1 MSTISYS
8 CGITVLD
15 AASGAREDVL
25 VSIDGT
31 ATVRDVAHA
40 IEDSL
45 ASRAPSAATAGPAR
59 TGAATEGPAGRGP
72 GAGAWRREPADE
84 RAGDQRL
91 AIVIRHPRFTQAAA
105 ASLPGPGPSPAE
117 PRLGHGDRDPLTL
130 WVDGGPLAAE
140 LPAARVLRDGMVV
153 SLSPRYA
160 PATSLAEPGGV
171 AEVRIVGG
179 PASGSVR
186 RLGLGRFEIGGD
198 PRCAVA
204 VADPS
209 VPPRAAVVSVAP
221 DGASLEPAPGA
232 TLALDGEALGGPAAW
247 PYGGVLAVG
256 DSLLALHLPEEA
268 DASLVPGDDGG
279 LVYNRP
285 PRLLPPRRSRRLV
298 VPSQPVKGDGPR
310 LGVPTMVLPAL
321 FGVGMAV
328 MLHQVLYLGMALLGP
343 LTMGAGAW
351 SDKRTGRKRH
361 GAAMRE
367 YEQARRKHSEDLE
380 RLRAADEVERREACP
395 DPATL
400 LLVATGPRRRLW
412 ERRAGD
418 HDVLRLRVGTADLPA
433 AIELARDR
441 GGPRPTEEEGGG
453 PPDARHVPVPLDL
466 EALGVVGVAGD
477 RAAARGLARWLVA
490 QAAILHSPRDLQ
502 VVVLAPRLATT
513 EDWEWVRWLPHAQ
526 PRDGQ
531 DCIALLGTDAET
543 VSRRVGELVDE
554 VSSRRAESRSFQAG
568 SDAAERPRLLVV
580 LDGAQALRRVPGMP
594 QVLGEGPGVG
604 VHAIC
609 VDDDERLLPEE
620 CRTVATWQWDEPARL
635 RLRGG
640 GLDPVGT
647 ILGDQVGAAW
657 CDRVARALA
666 PIRDLG
672 RDAAG
677 MLPDSARLLDL
688 LAMPDPEPEL
698 IERSWRR
705 AGRTTEVVLGYAS
718 DGPFGLDL
726 RRDGPHAL
734 VAGTTGAGK
743 SELLQTLIASLAVA
757 NRPDAM
763 TFVLIDYKGGSA
775 FKDCA
780 RLPHTVGMVSDL
792 DGHLTQ
798 RALASLS
805 AELKRREE
813 LLLHAGAKDIEDYW
827 VQHRRQPGLEPL
839 PRLVLII
846 DEFASLVAELPDFVT
861 GLVGIAQRGRSLGVH
876 LVLATQ
882 RPAGVVSAD
891 IRANTNLRIAL
902 RVTDAAESSDVI
914 DAPDA
919 AGIARSTPGRC
930 YVRSGASSLTAVQA
944 ARVGGRRPGASKVAA
959 APLVARVSWADLGRP
974 APRPAAGDGEDDAST
989 DLSVLVGTIREA
1001 ARRLG
1006 VASGRSPWLPPIAE
1020 VVAASDLPPV
1030 ETGRHGGEVA
1040 PLGIG
1045 LVDVP
1050 AEQRRRTLALDLVNG
1065 GHLLVAG
1072 SPRTG
1077 RSTVLRTVA
1086 GAVAAGSSPA
1096 DVHLYGIDCGANALL
1111 PLVGL
1116 PHCGAIVGRDQP
1128 ERVDRLLGRLL
1139 AEVSRRQQLFAEQG
1153 ASSLAE
1159 QRAAA
1164 PDGARL
1170 PWMVLLLDRWEG
1182 FTAAFESYDLGRLV
1196 ETMLRL
1202 LREGP
1207 AVGLRAVVSSDASG
1221 FVGQISTVFEE
1232 RLLLR
1237 FADPDDWGRAGIPS
1251 RDVPT
1256 TMPPGRAL
1264 LPAAAGLLE
1273 AQVALLDPDP
1283 SGPAQVA
1290 ALQAIGRAAAARHQ
1304 GVPQPRSLR
1313 PLRVDALP
1321 PRVTAAEALRL
1332 DPELAPPSPLWALI
1346 GAGGDALGPVG
1357 VDLLRTS
1364 PGFVVAGPPRSGRST
1379 VLETM
1384 TRSLVA
1390 RGVPVALVTPRRS
1403 PLRALATLDGVL
1415 GVLATGSEDVDA
1427 LDKLLDGLE
1436 RHVVLVDD
1444 AELLLDTSMGE
1455 RLEGLVRTARDADQ
1469 AVVAAGTTDDLGSQY
1484 RGFVVDVR
1492 RSRSGLLISP
1502 RSPGDGDLLGARLP
1516 RNMAAGPPG
1525 RGLLV
1530 LNGTVTPVQAALP
1543 AG

>member
-8 CGITVLD
+8 CNLTVLD
-15 AASGAREDVL
+15 AASGARTDVL
-25 VSIDGT
+25 VSIDGA
-31 ATVRDVAHA
+31 ATVREVAQA
-40 IEDSL
+40 ISDEL
-45 ASRAPSAATAGPAR
+45 APPPPGGRGAG
-59 TGAATEGPAGRGP
+59 GAAGGPQA
-72 GAGAWRREPADE
+72 
-84 RAGDQRL
+84 AGDQRL
-91 AIVIRHPRFTQAAA
+91 AIVIRHPRFTQEAA
-105 ASLPGPGPSPAE
+105 ASLLAPGPSPGGSRQGGAE
-117 PRLGHGDRDPLTL
+117 RGAVTL
-130 WVDGGPLAAE
+130 WVDGGPIGAE

-171 AEVRIVGG
+171 AEVRVVGG
-179 PASGSVR
+179 PAAGSVH
-186 RLGLGRFEIGGD
+186 RLGLGRFEVGGD
-198 PRCAVA
+198 PRCAVV

-209 VPPRAAVVSVAP
+209 VPPRAAVVLVAP
-221 DGASLEPAPGA
+221 DGAGVEPAPGA
-232 TLALDGEALGGPAAW
+232 SLALDGQPLGGPSAW
-247 PYGGVLAVG
+247 PYGGVLALG

-268 DASLVPGDDGG
+268 DASLVPADDGG
-279 LVYNRP
+279 LAYNRP

-298 VPSQPVKGDGPR
+298 VPSEPVKGDGPR
-310 LGVPTMVLPAL
+310 LGVLTMLLPAL

-328 MLHQVLYLGMALLGP
+328 MLHQVLYLAMALLGP
-343 LTMGAGAW
+343 LTMGASAW
-351 SDKRTGRKRH
+351 SDKRSGRKRH
-361 GAAMRE
+361 GAAMRSYQE
-367 YEQARRKHSEDLE
+367 ARRRHQEDLE
-380 RLRAADEVERREACP
+380 RLVAADELDRREASP
-395 DPATL
+395 DPAAL

-433 AIELARDR
+433 AIELVGDR
-441 GGPRPTEEEGGG
+441 GGRGDEE
-453 PPDARHVPVPLDL
+453 PPVPPAARHVPVPLDL
-466 EALGVVGVAGD
+466 EALGVIGVAGD
-477 RAAARGLARWLVA
+477 RAASRGLARWLVA
-490 QAAILHSPRDLQ
+490 QATILHSPRDLR
-502 VVVLAPRLATT
+502 VVVLAPGLAATG
-513 EDWEWVRWLPHAQ
+513 DWEWVRWLPHAR

-531 DCIALLGTDAET
+531 DCVALLGTDAET

-554 VSSRRAESRSFQAG
+554 ISSRRAERGSFQPGHEGA
-568 SDAAERPRLLVV
+568 DRPRVLVV
-580 LDGAQALRRVPGMP
+580 LDGARALRRVPGMP
-594 QVLGEGPGVG
+594 QVLGEGPAVG

-620 CRTVATWQWDEPARL
+620 CRTVATWLWDEPARL

-640 GLDPVGT
+640 GLDPIGT
-647 ILGDQVGAAW
+647 VLGDQVSTAW
-657 CDRVARALA
+657 CERVARAMA
-666 PIRDLG
+666 PVRDLG

-688 LAMPDPEPEL
+688 LAMPDPGPEL
-698 IERSWRR
+698 IERSWARG
-705 AGRTTEVVLGYAS
+705 GRTTEVVLGYAS
-718 DGPFGLDL
+718 DGPFELDL

-743 SELLQTLIASLAVA
+743 SELLQTLIAALAVA

-827 VQHRRQPGLEPL
+827 LERRRQPGLEPL

-902 RVTDAAESSDVI
+902 RVTDASESSDVI
-914 DAPDA
+914 DAADA
-919 AGIARSTPGRC
+919 AGIAKSTPGRC

-944 ARVGGRRPGASKVAA
+944 ARVGGRRPGATTVAA
-959 APLVARVSWADLGRP
+959 APVVARVGWADLGRP
-974 APRPAAGDGEDDAST
+974 APRPAAGDDDDDDAST
-989 DLSVLVGTIREA
+989 DLSVLVGAIRQA

-1006 VASGRSPWLPPIAE
+1006 LASQRSPWLPPIGE
-1020 VVAASDLPPV
+1020 VVPVGDLPPV
-1030 ETGRHGGEVA
+1030 EAGRGAGRAAEPVEGPGGGPGGSGGEVA
-1040 PLGIG
+1040 PLAIG

-1050 AEQRRRTLALDLVNG
+1050 AEQRRRALALDLVNG
-1065 GHLLVAG
+1065 GHVLVAG

-1096 DVHLYGIDCGANALL
+1096 DVHLYGVDCGANALL

-1164 PDGARL
+1164 TDGARL

-1182 FTAAFESYDLGRLV
+1182 FTAAFESYDLGRLI

-1221 FVGQISTVFEE
+1221 FVGQISAVFEE

-1237 FADPDDWGRAGIPS
+1237 FADPDDWGRAGVPA
-1251 RDVPT
+1251 RDVPRS
-1256 TMPPGRAL
+1256 MPPGRAL
-1264 LPAAAGLLE
+1264 LPTAAGLLE

-1290 ALQAIGRAAAARHQ
+1290 ALQAIGRAAAQRHRD
-1304 GVPQPRSLR
+1304 VPRSLR

-1332 DPELAPPSPLWALI
+1332 DPELVPPPSVLWALI

-1357 VDLLRTS
+1357 VDLLATS
-1364 PGFVVAGPPRSGRST
+1364 PGFVIAGPPRSGRST

-1384 TRSLVA
+1384 ARSLVA

-1403 PLRALATLDGVL
+1403 PLRALDALEGVL
-1415 GVLATGSEDVDA
+1415 GVLGTEGEDVEA
-1427 LDKLLDGLE
+1427 LDKLLDGLD

-1455 RLEGLVRTARDADQ
+1455 RLEGLVRSARDADQ
-1469 AVVAAGTTDDLGSQY
+1469 AVVAAGTADDLGSQY
-1484 RGFVVDVR
+1484 RGFVVDAR

-1502 RSPGDGDLLGARLP
+1502 QSPGDGDLLGARLP

-1543 AG
+1543 EG

>member
-1 MSTISYS
+1 MSVISYS
-8 CGITVLD
+8 CSLTVLD
-15 AASGAREDVL
+15 TASGARADVL

-31 ATVRDVAHA
+31 ATVREVAQA
-40 IEDSL
+40 IEDTL
-45 ASRAPSAATAGPAR
+45 APRGPGGATAGAAGAR
-59 TGAATEGPAGRGP
+59 DPAGLD
-72 GAGAWRREPADE
+72 AA
-84 RAGDQRL
+84 DQRAADQQL
-91 AIVIRHPRFTQAAA
+91 AIVIRHPRFTQEAA
-105 ASLPGPGPSPAE
+105 ASLLAPGPLPAGPRQAGGE
-117 PRLGHGDRDPLTL
+117 RATTL

-160 PATSLAEPGGV
+160 QATSLAEPGGV
-171 AEVRIVGG
+171 AEVRVVGG
-179 PASGSVR
+179 PAAGSVH
-186 RLGLGRFEIGGD
+186 RLGLGRFEIGSH
-198 PRCAVA
+198 PRCAVT
-204 VADPS
+204 VEDPS
-209 VPPRAAVVSVAP
+209 VPPGAAVVSVAP
-221 DGASLEPAPGA
+221 DGASVEAASGVS
-232 TLALDGEALGGPAAW
+232 LALDGETLGGPAAW
-247 PYGGVLAVG
+247 PYGGVLALG

-268 DASLVPGDDGG
+268 DASLVPSGDGG
-279 LVYNRP
+279 LAYNRP
-285 PRLLPPRRSRRLV
+285 PRLLPPRRPRRLV
-298 VPSQPVKGDGPR
+298 VPSEPVRGDGPR
-310 LGVPTMVLPAL
+310 
-321 FGVGMAV
+321 
-328 MLHQVLYLGMALLGP
+328 LGP

-361 GAAMRE
+361 RAAMRE
-367 YEQARRKHSEDLE
+367 YEEARRRHAAELE
-380 RLRAADEVERREACP
+380 RLRALDEVERREAFP

-412 ERRAGD
+412 ERRADD
-418 HDVLRLRVGTADLPA
+418 HDVLQLRVGTADLPA

-441 GGPRPTEEEGGG
+441 GGPPPTEEEEGG
-453 PPDARHVPVPLDL
+453 PPAARHVPVPLDL

-502 VVVLAPRLATT
+502 VVVLAPGLATT
-513 EDWEWVRWLPHAQ
+513 EDWEWVRWLPHAR

-531 DCIALLGTDAET
+531 DCVALLGTDAET
-543 VSRRVGELVDE
+543 VSRRVSELVDE
-554 VSSRRAESRSFQAG
+554 VSSRRAERSSFQA
-568 SDAAERPRLLVV
+568 DPPPLTERPRVLVV
-580 LDGAQALRRVPGMP
+580 LDGARALRRMPGMA
-594 QVLGEGPGVG
+594 QILGGGPRVG

-609 VDDDERLLPEE
+609 VDDDQRLLPEE
-620 CRTVATWQWDEPARL
+620 CRTVATWLWDEPARL

-640 GLDPVGT
+640 GPDPIGAV
-647 ILGDQVGAAW
+647 LGDQVSTAW
-657 CDRVARALA
+657 CERVARALA

-688 LAMPDPEPEL
+688 LGMPDPGPEL
-698 IERSWRR
+698 IERAWARG
-705 AGRTTEVVLGYAS
+705 GRTTEVPFGYAA
-718 DGPFGLDL
+718 DGPFELDL

-743 SELLQTLIASLAVA
+743 SELLQTLIAALAVA

-827 VQHRRQPGLEPL
+827 VQRRRQPGLEPL

-846 DEFASLVAELPDFVT
+846 DEFASLVAELPEFVT

-902 RVTDAAESSDVI
+902 RVTDASESSDVI

-919 AGIARSTPGRC
+919 AGIAKSTPGRC
-930 YVRSGASSLTAVQA
+930 YVRSGASSLTGVQA
-944 ARVGGRRPGASKVAA
+944 ARVGGHRPSASAAA
-959 APLVARVSWADLGRP
+959 APVVARIGWADLGRP
-974 APRPAAGDGEDDAST
+974 APRPAAGGIDDDAST
-989 DLSVLVGTIREA
+989 DLSVLVGAIRQA

-1006 VASGRSPWLPPIAE
+1006 LASQRSPWLPPIGE
-1020 VVAASDLPPV
+1020 VVAVRDLPPV
-1030 ETGRHGGEVA
+1030 EARGGGPAAGHGAGRVPAGEVD
-1040 PLGIG
+1040 PLRIG

-1050 AEQRRRTLALDLVNG
+1050 AEQRRRALALDLVNG
-1065 GHLLVAG
+1065 GHVLVAG

-1096 DVHLYGIDCGANALL
+1096 DVHLYGVDCGANALL

-1139 AEVSRRQQLFAEQG
+1139 AEVSRRQQLLAEQG

-1164 PDGARL
+1164 PQGARL

-1221 FVGQISTVFEE
+1221 FVGQVSTVFEE

-1251 RDVPT
+1251 RDVPR

-1264 LPAAAGLLE
+1264 LPTAAGLLE

-1290 ALQAIGRAAAARHQ
+1290 ALQAIGRAAAERHRA
-1304 GVPQPRSLR
+1304 VPRSLR

-1332 DPELAPPSPLWALI
+1332 DPDLVPPSPLWALI

-1357 VDLLRTS
+1357 VDLLQTS
-1364 PGFVVAGPPRSGRST
+1364 PGFVIAGPPRSGRST

-1384 TRSLVA
+1384 TRWLAA
-1390 RGVPVALVTPRRS
+1390 RGVPLALVTPRRS
-1403 PLRALATLDGVL
+1403 PLRALATLEGVL
-1415 GVLATGSEDVDA
+1415 GVLGTGSEDVEL
-1427 LDKLLDGLE
+1427 LDKLLDGLD

-1444 AELLLDTSMGE
+1444 AELLPDTSMGD
-1455 RLEGLVRTARDADQ
+1455 RLEGLARSARDADH

-1484 RGFVVDVR
+1484 RGFVVDLR

-1530 LNGTVTPVQAALP
+1530 LNGTVTLVQAALP
-1543 AG
+1543 DAVWPPR

>member
-1 MSTISYS
+1 MRVALS
-8 CGITVLD
+8 VLD
-15 AASGAREDVL
+15 AASGARADVL
-25 VSIDGT
+25 VSVDEA
-31 ATVRDVAHA
+31 ATVRAVAQA
-40 IEDSL
+40 IDEAL
-45 ASRAPSAATAGPAR
+45 APRQPSAAGDRAAGEDD
-59 TGAATEGPAGRGP
+59 G
-72 GAGAWRREPADE
+72 
-84 RAGDQRL
+84 QRL
-91 AIVIRHPRFTQAAA
+91 AIVIRHSRFTQEAVAPNWDP
-105 ASLPGPGPSPAE
+105 ASPPGA
-117 PRLGHGDRDPLTL
+117 PRQDGGGRGGRTTL
-130 WVDGGPLAAE
+130 WVDGGPLAGE
-140 LPAARVLRDGMVV
+140 LPAAKVLRDGMVV

-160 PATSLAEPGGV
+160 QATSLAEPAGV

-179 PASGSVR
+179 PAAGSVH

-204 VADPS
+204 VTDPS
-209 VPPRAAVVSVAP
+209 VPPRAATVSIAP
-221 DGASLEPAPGA
+221 AGASLEPAPGA
-232 TLALDGEALGGPAAW
+232 ALTLDGEPLGGPTAW
-247 PYGGVLAVG
+247 SYGGVLAFG
-256 DSLLALHLPEEA
+256 DSLVGLHLPEEP

-279 LVYNRP
+279 LAYNRP

-298 VPSQPVKGDGPR
+298 VPSEPTKGDGPR
-310 LGVPTMVLPAL
+310 LGVLTMLLPAL
-321 FGVGMAV
+321 FGAGMAV
-328 MLHQVLYLGMALLGP
+328 MLHQVLYLAMALLGP
-343 LTMGAGAW
+343 LTMGASAW
-351 SDKRTGRKRH
+351 SDKRSGRKRH

-367 YEQARRKHSEDLE
+367 YEEARRKHQEDLE
-380 RLRAADEVERREACP
+380 RLRAADEVERRDASP

-400 LLVATGPRRRLW
+400 LLVASGPRRRLW
-412 ERRAGD
+412 ERRADD
-418 HDVLRLRVGTADLPA
+418 HDVLHLRVGTADLPA

-441 GGPRPTEEEGGG
+441 GARGDEEVPS
-453 PPDARHVPVPLDL
+453 PPLARHVPVPLDL

-490 QAAILHSPRDLQ
+490 QAAVLHSPRDLQ
-502 VVVLAPRLATT
+502 IVVLAPGLVTS
-513 EDWEWVRWLPHAQ
+513 EDWEWVRWLPHARPLQ
-526 PRDGQ
+526 GQ
-531 DCIALLGTDAET
+531 DCLALLGTDAET
-543 VSRRVGELVDE
+543 ISRRVGELVDE
-554 VSSRRAESRSFQAG
+554 VEARCAGRGSFG
-568 SDAAERPRLLVV
+568 AERDVAAPPRVLVV
-580 LDGAQALRRVPGMP
+580 LDGARALRRVPGMP
-594 QVLGEGPGVG
+594 RILGEGPRVG

-609 VDDDERLLPEE
+609 LDDDERLLPEE
-620 CRTVATWQWDEPARL
+620 CRTVATWLWEQPARL
-635 RLRGG
+635 RLRAG
-640 GLDPVGT
+640 GLDPIGAV
-647 ILGDQVGAAW
+647 LGDQVSTAW
-657 CDRVARALA
+657 CERVARAMA

-672 RDAAG
+672 RGAAG

-688 LAMPDPEPEL
+688 LAMPDPAPEL
-698 IERSWRR
+698 IERAWARG
-705 AGRTTEVVLGYAS
+705 GRTTEVALGYAS
-718 DGPFGLDL
+718 DGHFELDL

-743 SELLQTLIASLAVA
+743 SELLQTLIAGLAVA

-827 VQHRRQPGLEPL
+827 DELRRQPGLEPL

-846 DEFASLVAELPDFVT
+846 DEFASLVAELPEFVT

-902 RVTDAAESSDVI
+902 RVTDATESSDVI

-919 AGIARSTPGRC
+919 AAIARSTPGRC

-944 ARVGGRRPGASKVAA
+944 ARVGGRRPGASTVAA
-959 APLVARVSWADLGRP
+959 TPAVARVGWADLGRP
-974 APRPAAGDGEDDAST
+974 VPRAATGGDDDDDAST
-989 DLSVLVGTIREA
+989 DLSVLVGAIRQA
-1001 ARRLG
+1001 AERLG
-1006 VASGRSPWLPPIAE
+1006 MASQRSPWLPPIGA
-1020 VVAASDLPPV
+1020 VVAASDLPPA
-1030 ETGRHGGEVA
+1030 EAGRRAPGEVP
-1040 PLGIG
+1040 PLAIG

-1050 AEQRRRTLALDLVNG
+1050 AEQRRRALDLDLVDG

-1077 RSTVLRTVA
+1077 RSSVLRTIA
-1086 GAVAAGSSPA
+1086 GAVAAASSPA
-1096 DVHLYGIDCGANALL
+1096 DVHLYGVDCGANALL

-1139 AEVSRRQQLFAEQG
+1139 AEVSRRQQLLAEQG

-1164 PDGARL
+1164 PEGARL
-1170 PWMVLLLDRWEG
+1170 PWMLLLLDRWEG

-1207 AVGLRAVVSSDASG
+1207 AVGLRAVVASDASG

-1237 FADPDDWGRAGIPS
+1237 FADPDDWGRAGVPA
-1251 RDVPT
+1251 RDVPR

-1264 LPAAAGLLE
+1264 LPTAAGLLE
-1273 AQVALLDPDP
+1273 AQVALLDPDS

-1290 ALQAIGRAAAARHQ
+1290 ALQAIGRAAAERHRD
-1304 GVPQPRSLR
+1304 VPRSMR

-1321 PRVTAAEALRL
+1321 SRVTAAEALRL
-1332 DPELAPPSPLWALI
+1332 DPELAPLAPLWALV

-1357 VDLLRTS
+1357 VDLLETS
-1364 PGFVVAGPPRSGRST
+1364 PGFVIAGPPRSGRST

-1384 TRSLVA
+1384 TRSLVQ

-1403 PLRALATLDGVL
+1403 PLRSLAALPGVL
-1415 GVLATGSEDVDA
+1415 GVLGVEGDDVEA
-1427 LDKLLDGLE
+1427 LDKLLDGLD

-1444 AELLLDTSMGE
+1444 AELLLDTSMAD
-1455 RLEGLVRTARDADQ
+1455 RLESLVRSARDADQ

-1484 RGFVVDVR
+1484 RGFVVDIR

-1502 RSPGDGDLLGARLP
+1502 QSPSDGDLLGVRLP

-1530 LNGTVTPVQAALP
+1530 RNGTVTPVQAALP
-1543 AG
+1543 DP

>member
-1 MSTISYS
+1 LQFGNEGSGKELVMRVAL
-8 CGITVLD
+8 TVLD
-15 AASGAREDVL
+15 AASGARADVL
-25 VSIDGT
+25 VAADDA
-31 ATVRDVAHA
+31 ATVRQVAQA
-40 IEDSL
+40 IAAAPGE
-45 ASRAPSAATAGPAR
+45 AGVGRAGVAAGP
-59 TGAATEGPAGRGP
+59 
-72 GAGAWRREPADE
+72 DL
-84 RAGDQRL
+84 AGDRPSEQEL
-91 AIVIRHPRFTQAAA
+91 AIVIRHPRFTHQAAGDLWEPAPAVPAPAGGPA
-105 ASLPGPGPSPAE
+105 AVT
-117 PRLGHGDRDPLTL
+117 TL
-130 WVDGGPLAAE
+130 WVDGRPLAAE
-140 LPAARVLRDGMVV
+140 LPAARALRDGMVV

-160 PATSLAEPGGV
+160 QATNLVEPDGV
-171 AEVRIVGG
+171 AEIRVVGG
-179 PASGSVR
+179 PAAGSVH
-186 RLGLGRFEIGGD
+186 RLGLGRFEIGAD

-204 VADPS
+204 VADPA
-209 VPPRAAVVSVAP
+209 VPPRAALVSVAP
-221 DGASLEPAPGA
+221 GGAEVEPAPGA
-232 TLALDGEALGGPAAW
+232 GMALDGQPLGGPAAW
-247 PYGGVLAVG
+247 PYGGVLALG
-256 DSLLALHLPEEA
+256 DSLLELHLLEEA
-268 DASLVPGDDGG
+268 DASLVPSEDGG
-279 LVYNRP
+279 LAYNRP
-285 PRLLPPRRSRRLV
+285 PRLLPPRRPRRLV
-298 VPSQPVKGDGPR
+298 VPSEPVKGEGPR
-310 LGVPTMVLPAL
+310 LGVLTMLLPAL

-328 MLHQVLYLGMALLGP
+328 LLHQVLYLLMALLGP
-343 LTMGAGAW
+343 LTMGASAW
-351 SDKRTGRKRH
+351 SDRRSGRKRH
-361 GAAMRE
+361 GVAMRE
-367 YEQARRKHSEDLE
+367 YQQAKEKYEQDLE
-380 RLRAADEVERREACP
+380 QLRAADEVERRAAVP
-395 DPATL
+395 DPASL

-412 ERRAGD
+412 ERRSDD
-418 HDVLRLRVGTADLPA
+418 HDVLHLRVGTANLPA
-433 AIELARDR
+433 GVELARDR
-441 GGPRPTEEEGGG
+441 GGRADEELPS
-453 PPDARHVPVPLDL
+453 PPLARHVPVPLDL
-466 EALGVVGVAGD
+466 EALGVVGVAGE

-502 VVVLAPRLATT
+502 IVVLAPGPDGG
-513 EDWEWVRWLPHAQ
+513 EDWEWVRWLPHAR
-526 PRDGQ
+526 PSDGQ
-531 DCIALLGTDAET
+531 DCVALLGGDGET
-543 VSRRVGELVDE
+543 VARRVSELVDE
-554 VSSRRAESRSFQAG
+554 VAARRDERGGSFNKLG
-568 SDAAERPRLLVV
+568 RDSERARVLVV
-580 LDGAQALRRVPGMP
+580 LDGARALRRVPGMP
-594 QVLGEGPGVG
+594 QVLGEGPKVG

-620 CRTVATWQWDEPARL
+620 CSTVATWLWDEPARL

-640 GLDPVGT
+640 GLEVLGT
-647 ILGDQVGAAW
+647 ILGEQVSTAW
-657 CDRVARALA
+657 CERVARAMA
-666 PIRDLG
+666 PVRDLG
-672 RDAAG
+672 RDAGG

-688 LAMPDPEPEL
+688 LAMPDPAPEL
-698 IERSWRR
+698 IERSWARG
-705 AGRTTEVVLGYAS
+705 GRTTEAPLGYAA
-718 DGPFGLDL
+718 DGPFTLDL

-827 VQHRRQPGLEPL
+827 DELRRRPGLEPL

-902 RVTDAAESSDVI
+902 RVTDATESSDVI

-919 AGIARSTPGRC
+919 AAIAKSTPGRC

-944 ARVGGRRPGASKVAA
+944 ARVGGRRPGASTAA
-959 APLVARVSWADLGRP
+959 RAPLVARVGWNDLGRP
-974 APRPAAGDGEDDAST
+974 APSVVADGEDDDAST
-989 DLSVLVGTIREA
+989 DLSVLVAAIREA
-1001 ARRLG
+1001 AERLG
-1006 VASGRSPWLPPIAE
+1006 MASQRSPWLPPIGE
-1020 VVAASDLPPV
+1020 VVTVAELPPA
-1030 ETGRHGGEVA
+1030 GEGAAGELA

-1050 AEQRRRTLALDLVNG
+1050 AEQRRRALALDLVHG
-1065 GHLLVAG
+1065 GHILVAG

-1077 RSTVLRTVA
+1077 RSSVLRTIA
-1086 GAVAAGSSPA
+1086 GVIAAEASPA
-1096 DVHLYGIDCGANALL
+1096 EVHLYGVDCGANALL

-1116 PHCGAIVGRDQP
+1116 PHCGAVVGRDQP

-1139 AEVSRRQQLFAEQG
+1139 GEVSRRQQLLAEQG

-1164 PDGARL
+1164 PEGQRL

-1182 FTAAFESYDLGRLV
+1182 FTAAFESYDLGRLI

-1207 AVGLRAVVSSDASG
+1207 AVGLRAVVASDASG

-1237 FADPDDWGRAGIPS
+1237 FADPDDWGRTGVPS
-1251 RDVPT
+1251 RDVPR

-1264 LPAAAGLLE
+1264 LPTAGGLLE
-1273 AQVALLDPDP
+1273 AQLALLDPDP

-1290 ALQAIGRAAAARHQ
+1290 ALQSIGRAAAQRHRDL
-1304 GVPQPRSLR
+1304 PRWLR

-1321 PRVTAAEALRL
+1321 PRVTVAEALAL

-1357 VDLLRTS
+1357 VDLLQTS
-1364 PGFVVAGPPRSGRST
+1364 PGFVIAGPPRSGRST
-1379 VLETM
+1379 VLEVM
-1384 TRSLVA
+1384 TRSLIE
-1390 RGVPVALVTPRRS
+1390 RDVPVALVTPRRS
-1403 PLRALATLDGVL
+1403 PLRSLAALPGVL
-1415 GVLATGSEDVDA
+1415 GVVGVETEDVEQ

-1444 AELLLDTSMGE
+1444 AELLLDTPMADT
-1455 RLEGLVRTARDADQ
+1455 LETLVRNARDADQ
-1469 AVVAAGTTDDLGSQY
+1469 AVVAAGTTDDLGAQY
-1484 RGFVVDVR
+1484 RGFTVDLR

-1502 RSPGDGDLLGARLP
+1502 QSGGDGDLLGVRLP

-1530 LNGTVTPVQAALP
+1530 LNGTITPVQAALP
-1543 AG
+1543 

>member
-1 MSTISYS
+1 MRVAL
-8 CGITVLD
+8 TVLE
-15 AASGAREDVL
+15 AAGGARTDVL
-25 VSIDGT
+25 VSVDEVV
-31 ATVRDVAHA
+31 TVHQVAQA
-40 IEDSL
+40 IEDAL
-45 ASRAPSAATAGPAR
+45 TPRRA
-59 TGAATEGPAGRGP
+59 GAASAGEAGEP
-72 GAGAWRREPADE
+72 GG
-84 RAGDQRL
+84 AGDQRL
-91 AIVIRHPRFTQAAA
+91 AIVIRHPRFTGRA
-105 ASLPGPGPSPAE
+105 ASVWEAEQPSPGA
-117 PRLGHGDRDPLTL
+117 RRGHGDRAAVTL
-130 WVDGGPLAAE
+130 WVDGGPLAGE
-140 LPAARVLRDGMVV
+140 QPAARVLRDGMVV

-160 PATSLAEPGGV
+160 RATSFTEPGGA
-171 AEVRIVGG
+171 AEIRVVGG
-179 PASGSVR
+179 PAAGSVH
-186 RLGLGRFEIGGD
+186 RLGLGRLEIGSD

-204 VADPS
+204 LADPS

-221 DGASLEPAPGA
+221 AGSSVEPDPGA
-232 TLALDGEALGGPAAW
+232 RLALDGEALTGPAAW

-256 DSLLALHLPEEA
+256 DSLLGLHLPEEA
-268 DASLVPGDDGG
+268 DASLVPSDDGG
-279 LVYNRP
+279 LAYNRP

-298 VPSQPVKGDGPR
+298 VPSEPVKGDGPR
-310 LGVPTMVLPAL
+310 LGLLTMLLPAL

-328 MLHQVLYLGMALLGP
+328 MLHQALYLAMALLGP

-367 YEQARRKHSEDLE
+367 YGEAKRKYEADLE
-380 RLRAADEVERREACP
+380 RLRAADEVERREAAP

-400 LLVATGPRRRLW
+400 LLVASGPRRRLW
-412 ERRAGD
+412 ERRADD
-418 HDVLRLRVGTADLPA
+418 HDALRLRVGSADLPA
-433 AIELARDR
+433 AIELARER
-441 GGPRPTEEEGGG
+441 GGRDGGRDEEA
-453 PPDARHVPVPLDL
+453 PPPIARHVPVPLDL
-466 EALGVVGVAGD
+466 KALGVIGVAGD
-477 RAAARGLARWLVA
+477 RAASRGLARWLVA

-502 VVVLAPRLATT
+502 IVMLAPGLATP
-513 EDWEWVRWLPHAQ
+513 EDWEWVRWLPHAR

-531 DCIALLGTDAET
+531 DCVALLGSDAET
-543 VSRRVGELVDE
+543 VSRRVAELVDE
-554 VSSRRAESRSFQAG
+554 VTARRAERDALRADR
-568 SDAAERPRLLVV
+568 DAAGKPAVLVV
-580 LDGAQALRRVPGMP
+580 LDGARALRRLAGMP
-594 QVLGEGPGVG
+594 RILGEGPAVG

-620 CRTVATWQWDEPARL
+620 CRTVATWLWEEPARL

-640 GLDPVGT
+640 GLDPIGT
-647 ILGDQVGAAW
+647 VLGDQVSAAW
-657 CDRVARALA
+657 CERVARAMA

-672 RDAAG
+672 GDAAG
-677 MLPDSARLLDL
+677 MLPDSGRLLDL
-688 LAMPDPEPEL
+688 LAMPDPAPEL
-698 IERSWRR
+698 IERAWARG
-705 AGRTTEVVLGYAS
+705 GRTTEVALGYAS
-718 DGPFGLDL
+718 DGPFELDL

-743 SELLQTLIASLAVA
+743 SELLQTLIAALAVA

-763 TFVLIDYKGGSA
+763 SFVLIDYKGGSA

-792 DGHLTQ
+792 DGHLTR

-827 VQHRRQPGLEPL
+827 DARRHQPDLEPL
-839 PRLVLII
+839 PRLALII
-846 DEFASLVAELPDFVT
+846 DEFASLVAELPDFVS

-902 RVTDAAESSDVI
+902 RVTDATESSDVI

-944 ARVGGRRPGASKVAA
+944 ARVGGRRPGASTVNA
-959 APLVARVSWADLGRP
+959 APAVVRVGWADLGRP
-974 APRPAAGDGEDDAST
+974 VPRAAAGGDDDDDAST
-989 DLSVLVGTIREA
+989 DLSVLVGAIRQA

-1006 VASGRSPWLPPIAE
+1006 MASQRSPWLPPIGE
-1020 VVAASDLPPV
+1020 VVTVDELPPV
-1030 ETGRHGGEVA
+1030 EAGRSAGAEVA
-1040 PLGIG
+1040 PIGIG

-1050 AEQRRRTLALDLVNG
+1050 AEQRRRALALDLVHG
-1065 GHLLVAG
+1065 GHVLVAG

-1077 RSTVLRTVA
+1077 RSSVLRTVA
-1086 GAVAAGSSPA
+1086 GAIAAGTSPA
-1096 DVHLYGIDCGANALL
+1096 DVHLYGVDCGANALL

-1164 PDGARL
+1164 PEDLRL

-1182 FTAAFESYDLGRLV
+1182 FTAAFESYDLGRLI

-1237 FADPDDWGRAGIPS
+1237 FADPDDWGRAGIPG
-1251 RDVPT
+1251 REVPR
-1256 TMPPGRAL
+1256 TMPPGRGL
-1264 LPAAAGLLE
+1264 LQTSAGLLE
-1273 AQVALLDPDP
+1273 AQVALLAPDP

-1290 ALQAIGRAAAARHQ
+1290 ALQAVGRAAAERHGDVPRAR
-1304 GVPQPRSLR
+1304 R

-1332 DPELAPPSPLWALI
+1332 DPELSQPSPLWALI

-1364 PGFVVAGPPRSGRST
+1364 PGFVIAGPPRSGRST

-1403 PLRALATLDGVL
+1403 PLRSLAALPGVVGVL
-1415 GVLATGSEDVDA
+1415 GVSGDDVDE

-1444 AELLLDTSMGE
+1444 AELLLDTSMAD

-1484 RGFVVDVR
+1484 RGFVVDIR

-1502 RSPGDGDLLGARLP
+1502 QSANDGDLLAVRLP

-1525 RGLLV
+1525 RCLLV
-1530 LNGTVTPVQAALP
+1530 LNGAITPVQAALP
-1543 AG
+1543 DL

>member
-1 MSTISYS
+1 M
-8 CGITVLD
+8 
-15 AASGAREDVL
+15 
-25 VSIDGT
+25 
-31 ATVRDVAHA
+31 
-40 IEDSL
+40 
-45 ASRAPSAATAGPAR
+45 
-59 TGAATEGPAGRGP
+59 
-72 GAGAWRREPADE
+72 
-84 RAGDQRL
+84 
-91 AIVIRHPRFTQAAA
+91 
-105 ASLPGPGPSPAE
+105 
-117 PRLGHGDRDPLTL
+117 
-130 WVDGGPLAAE
+130 
-140 LPAARVLRDGMVV
+140 
-153 SLSPRYA
+153 
-160 PATSLAEPGGV
+160 
-171 AEVRIVGG
+171 
-179 PASGSVR
+179 
-186 RLGLGRFEIGGD
+186 
-198 PRCAVA
+198 
-204 VADPS
+204 
-209 VPPRAAVVSVAP
+209 
-221 DGASLEPAPGA
+221 GAS
-232 TLALDGEALGGPAAW
+232 
-247 PYGGVLAVG
+247 
-256 DSLLALHLPEEA
+256 
-268 DASLVPGDDGG
+268 
-279 LVYNRP
+279 
-285 PRLLPPRRSRRLV
+285 
-298 VPSQPVKGDGPR
+298 
-310 LGVPTMVLPAL
+310 
-321 FGVGMAV
+321 
-328 MLHQVLYLGMALLGP
+328 
-343 LTMGAGAW
+343 AW
-351 SDKRTGRKRH
+351 SDKRSGRKRH

-367 YEQARRKHSEDLE
+367 YEEARRKHSDDLE
-380 RLRAADEVERREACP
+380 RLRAADDLERREASP

-418 HDVLRLRVGTADLPA
+418 HDVLQLRVGTTDLPA
-433 AIELARDR
+433 DIELARDR
-441 GGPRPTEEEGGG
+441 GGRGDEEPPVPPR
-453 PPDARHVPVPLDL
+453 ARHVPVPLDL
-466 EALGVVGVAGD
+466 EALGVIGVAGD

-502 VVVLAPRLATT
+502 VVVLAPELATS
-513 EDWEWVRWLPHAQ
+513 EDWEWVHWLPHAR
-526 PRDGQ
+526 PGDGQ
-531 DCIALLGTDAET
+531 DCVALIGTDAET
-543 VSRRVGELVDE
+543 ISRRVGELVDQI
-554 VSSRRAESRSFQAG
+554 SARAAEHDSFQAG
-568 SDAAERPRLLVV
+568 RGAADHPRVLVV
-580 LDGAQALRRVPGMP
+580 LDGARALRRVPGMP
-594 QVLGEGPGVG
+594 QVLGEGPRLG

-620 CRTVATWQWDEPARL
+620 CRTVATWLWDDPARL

-640 GLDPVGT
+640 GLDPIGT
-647 ILGDQVGAAW
+647 ILGDQVSTAW
-657 CDRVARALA
+657 CERVARALA

-672 RDAAG
+672 RDAG
-677 MLPDSARLLDL
+677 GTLPDSARLLDL
-688 LAMPDPEPEL
+688 LAMPDPEPGL
-698 IERSWRR
+698 IERCWAE
-705 AGRTTEVVLGYAS
+705 AGRTTEAVIGYAS
-718 DGPFGLDL
+718 DGPFRLDL

-827 VQHRRQPGLEPL
+827 DERRRQPGLEPL

-902 RVTDAAESSDVI
+902 RVTDASESSDVI

-919 AGIARSTPGRC
+919 AGIAKSTPGRC

-944 ARVGGRRPGASKVAA
+944 ARVGGRRPGASVAA
-959 APLVARVSWADLGRP
+959 APMVARVGWGDLGRP
-974 APRPAAGDGEDDAST
+974 APRPASIGGDDDAST
-989 DLSVLVGTIREA
+989 DLSELVGAIREA

-1006 VASGRSPWLPPIAE
+1006 MAAQRSPWLAPIGE
-1020 VVAASDLPPV
+1020 VVAIRDLPPV
-1030 ETGRHGGEVA
+1030 ELAGGGGREVA

-1050 AEQRRRTLALDLVNG
+1050 AEQRRRALALDLVDG

-1086 GAVAAGSSPA
+1086 GAIAAGTSPA
-1096 DVHLYGIDCGANALL
+1096 DVHLYGVDCGASALL

-1164 PDGARL
+1164 PEGARL

-1182 FTAAFESYDLGRLV
+1182 FSAAFESYDLGRLI

-1237 FADPDDWGRAGIPS
+1237 FADPDDWGRAGVPS
-1251 RDVPT
+1251 RDVPRT
-1256 TMPPGRAL
+1256 LPPGRAL
-1264 LPAAAGLLE
+1264 LPTSAGLLE

-1290 ALQAIGRAAAARHQ
+1290 ALQAIGRAAAERYRD
-1304 GVPQPRSLR
+1304 VPRSMR

-1332 DPELAPPSPLWALI
+1332 DPELVPPSPLWALI

-1357 VDLLRTS
+1357 VDLLQTS
-1364 PGFVVAGPPRSGRST
+1364 PGFVIAGPPRSGRST

-1384 TRSLVA
+1384 TRSLVG

-1403 PLRALATLDGVL
+1403 PLRALATLEGVL
-1415 GVLATGSEDVDA
+1415 GVLGVESEDVGL
-1427 LDKLLDGLE
+1427 LDKLLDGLD

-1455 RLEGLVRTARDADQ
+1455 RLEGLVRAARDADQ

-1492 RSRSGLLISP
+1492 RSRSGLLVSP
-1502 RSPGDGDLLGARLP
+1502 QSPGDGDLLGVRLP
-1516 RNMAAGPPG
+1516 RNMVAGPPG

-1543 AG
+1543 DG